1 MGVIRC
7 LVPALAATLML
18 AGTAQAGEVTFTGE
32 NGKTGTINTQR
43 NRTETGWT
51 VDRLYTT
58 PQGQTKS
65 VNKTVT
71 PTGNG
76 TYTTTRSTIGRNG
89 RTTLNTGTWSTD
101 GNGNYT
107 GTVERTNRQGETSPY
122 QVNGQR
128 SRTEAGRTNNATV
141 TGPNGNTRSYNRV
154 GSCNAGVCTG
164 TTTFNN
170 GTTRI
175 GTVDRNNNTFSV
187 TGRQGRTRTGTY
199 QRTR

>member
-1 MGVIRC
+1 MRC
-7 LVPALAATLML
+7 FVPALAATLAL
-18 AGTAQAGEVTFTGE
+18 AGVAQAGEVTLTGE
-32 NGKTGTINTQR
+32 NGKTGTINSQR

-51 VDRLYTT
+51 VERLYTN

-76 TYTTTRSTIGRNG
+76 TVTTTRSTIGRQG
-89 RTTLNTGTWSTD
+89 DTTFSTGIWTTD

-107 GTVERTNRQGETSPY
+107 GTVERTNRQGQTNPY

-128 SRTEAGRTNNATV
+128 SRTETGRTNHATV
-141 TGPNGNTRSYNRV
+141 TGPNGNTRSYSRV
-154 GSCNAGVCTG
+154 GSCNGGVCTG
-164 TTTFNN
+164 TTTFDN
-170 GTTRI
+170 GSTRT
-175 GTVDRNNNTFSV
+175 GTFDRNNNTFAI

>member
-1 MGVIRC
+1 MGVIRF
-7 LVPALAATLML
+7 LVPALAVTLML
-18 AGTAQAGEVTFTGE
+18 AGTAQAGEVTVTGE
-32 NGKTGTINTQR
+32 HGKTGTINTQR

-51 VDRLYTT
+51 VDRLYTN

-71 PTGNG
+71 PTGDG
-76 TYTTTRSTIGRNG
+76 TYTTTRSTIGPNG
-89 RTTLNTGTWSTD
+89 GTTVNNSTWTTD

-128 SRTEAGRTNNATV
+128 SRTEAGRTNHATV
-141 TGPNGNTRSYNRV
+141 TSPNGNTRSYSRV

-170 GTTRI
+170 GTTR
-175 GTVDRNNNTFSV
+175 
-187 TGRQGRTRTGTY
+187 TGTY